1 MCKWFLAVAPV
12 IAYIL
17 DRVLGCFIRYKDTK
31 NNDWILIKYLRDE
44 TTEKL
49 FRNNV
54 KWKKMSFLY
63 RGLWGL
69 GCKALVRVMKRGVSP
84 TRLIQ
89 ICKQIRSLTDAQS
102 FMHAHAGLHD

>member
-1 MCKWFLAVAPV
+1 
-12 IAYIL
+12 
-17 DRVLGCFIRYKDTK
+17 
-31 NNDWILIKYLRDE
+31 
-44 TTEKL
+44 
-49 FRNNV
+49 
-54 KWKKMSFLY
+54 MSFLY